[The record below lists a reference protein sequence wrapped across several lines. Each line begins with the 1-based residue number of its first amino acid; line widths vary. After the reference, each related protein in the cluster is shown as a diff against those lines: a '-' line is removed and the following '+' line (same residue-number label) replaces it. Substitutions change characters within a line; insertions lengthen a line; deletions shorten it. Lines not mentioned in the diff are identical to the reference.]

1 MKYQQKIKH
10 WQSLF
15 IQQQNSGLSITDFCK
30 QQKFATSTFYAWKKR
45 IAKTNGNKPLP
56 TQKQQ
61 LIPLFVEGAAEL
73 QTTSLKL
80 STPTG
85 YQLEFD
91 EDLCHQKL
99 HHIVSLLK

>member
-15 IQQQNSGLSITDFCK
+15 IQQQNSGLSISDFCK

-45 IAKTNGNKPLP
+45 IAKIDGDQPLQ

-61 LIPLFVEGAAEL
+61 LIPLLLEDVPEH
-73 QTTSLKL
+73 QNTSLKL
-80 STPTG
+80 TTPTG
-85 YQLEFD
+85 YQLEFY
-91 EDLCHQKL
+91 EGLPHQKL
-99 HHIVSLLK
+99 NRILSMLK